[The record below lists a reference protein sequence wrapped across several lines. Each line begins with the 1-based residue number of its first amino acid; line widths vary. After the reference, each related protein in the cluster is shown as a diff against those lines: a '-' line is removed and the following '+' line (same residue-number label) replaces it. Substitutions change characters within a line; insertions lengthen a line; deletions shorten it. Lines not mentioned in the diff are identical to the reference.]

1 MFGQAVFWGLSLRPG
16 TDGRSR
22 LLHFYFARARAYYA
36 REKGRYSR
44 YFCIQLS
51 GMQGITCSYSSLFGA
66 TAVAT
71 APNGVRI
78 FSNGGSIFP
87 NGGSIF
93 QNGISIFP
101 SSLLSACSYQS
112 SSIKSGIATNNHL
125 LISPFSA
132 KVAPVA
138 PFSRAHYT
146 RAHARGGGIHG

>member
-1 MFGQAVFWGLSLRPG
+1 
-16 TDGRSR
+16 
-22 LLHFYFARARAYYA
+22 
-36 REKGRYSR
+36 
-44 YFCIQLS
+44 
-51 GMQGITCSYSSLFGA
+51 MQGITCSYSSLFGA

-71 APNGVRI
+71 APNGGSIFPKGVRI

-87 NGGSIF
+87 NGVRIFPNGGSIFPNGVRIF
-93 QNGISIFP
+93 QNGGSIFPNGVRIFQNGVSIFP

-138 PFSRAHYT
+138 PFSRAYYT
-146 RAHARGGGIHG
+146 RTRAWGGGIHG